1 MKINN
6 QKLVD
11 EVINQIKEDIREGY
25 TDSTDGFLH
34 HVLKIDS
41 SALIEFLPEEMG
53 DKYK

>member
-1 MKINN
+1 MKIDN
-6 QKLVD
+6 QKLVN

-25 TDSTDGFLH
+25 TDSIDGFLH
-34 HVLKIDS
+34 HILKIDP